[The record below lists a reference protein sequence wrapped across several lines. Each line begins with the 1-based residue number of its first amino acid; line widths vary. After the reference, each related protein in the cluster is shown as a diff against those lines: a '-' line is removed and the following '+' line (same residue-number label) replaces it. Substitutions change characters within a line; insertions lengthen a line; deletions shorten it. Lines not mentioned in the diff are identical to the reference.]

1 MEKWRQTL
9 RFRPQHN
16 FLFRQLGLMYSAYG
30 AAAQTYCSTQ
40 SLAGLLMIQD
50 EPTCG
55 LQYSPVVVLLLLSA
69 RRNKKPC

>member
-1 MEKWRQTL
+1 
-9 RFRPQHN
+9 
-16 FLFRQLGLMYSAYG
+16 MYSAYG

-69 RRNKKPC
+69 GRKKKLC